1 MATFMAFHPTDRYM
15 PSVILVNLAMVKTI
29 LPVDGEATYRLFF
42 ETGTP
47 VTVHGDFATLCE
59 ALKEAGVL
67 K

>member
-1 MATFMAFHPTDRYM
+1 MQPANDTTPRA
-15 PSVILVNLAMVKTI
+15 
-29 LPVDGEATYRLFF
+29 F